1 MSSSAPDGPEDQKS
15 NLDTTDNPLRRDLK
29 EPPKPTSRSRW
40 LVEGLSIVL
49 VALVFA
55 FLLRTYVVQTF
66 YIPSGS
72 MIPTLDIGDRILVNK
87 LSYRFHSVHE
97 GDIVVFSHPPLEHC
111 GTKIE
116 DLVKRVIGLPGQTIS
131 LSNGAVF
138 INGKKLPE
146 PWLPNSPNSLTLP
159 GPDPQEPFSLAQPYK
174 VPANEYFMMGDNR
187 TGSCDSRWWGP
198 VPKSLIIG
206 KVDARIWPLSRFTF
220 F

>member
-1 MSSSAPDGPEDQKS
+1 
-15 NLDTTDNPLRRDLK
+15 LK
-29 EPPKPTSRSRW
+29 RTSRSRW

-72 MIPTLDIGDRILVNK
+72 MTPTLQIGDRILVNK

-116 DLVKRVIGLPGQTIS
+116 DLVKRVIATPGQTIS
-131 LSNGAVF
+131 LAHGQVF
-138 INGKKLPE
+138 INNKLLPE
-146 PWLPNSPNSLTLP
+146 PWLPNSPNSVTLP
-159 GPDPQEPFSLAQPYK
+159 GPDPQEPFSLTRPYK
-174 VPANEYFMMGDNR
+174 VPANNYFMMGDNR

-206 KVDARIWPLSRFTF
+206 KVDARIWPLSRFKIF
-220 F
+220 